1 VEGGKG
7 EKGRG
12 KGGKRSEALEVEY
25 STNMIK
31 YKSIK
36 VDEETHKRIK
46 LEATTKGIS
55 IMELLRDFIEATLK
69 EKL

>member
-1 VEGGKG
+1 
-7 EKGRG
+7 
-12 KGGKRSEALEVEY
+12 
-25 STNMIK
+25 MIK